1 MADPTPYAPDYDF
14 TAIEAGTFL
23 NVELANAA
31 EASEV
36 AVAAI
41 KDIRRSDGALKNG
54 IVRAESLAPDAIA
67 YLVATVGPEGDI
79 AGAILIAAEAS
90 ALTASNA
97 ATAADASAIGAA
109 ASAVEA
115 DGFAGAAAV
124 SAAAAA
130 GSTAVAEAA
139 EMVADVS
146 ATAAEASAVAAG
158 LAEAA
163 AEASATAADAS
174 ADAAAASADA
184 AAASAVAAVA
194 AAAAAK
200 VVFVATKNGTNQT
213 GVVTATWTKV
223 TFSTE
228 VFDEGGHFDTATGRW
243 TPPAGRY
250 RVAGQAEF
258 AAGVVDQAS
267 FAVAIY
273 KNGVSHRQNTRHASG
288 TAALSNDVGAIV
300 EANGTDYFEFWVYG
314 GGAGNKTLDG
324 DAARTWFEGSA
335 L

>member
-1 MADPTPYAPDYDF
+1 MADPTPYAPEYDF

-67 YLVATVGPEGDI
+67 YLVAAVGPEGDI

-97 ATAADASAIGAA
+97 ATAADASAIDAA

-130 GSTAVAEAA
+130 GSATVAEAA
-139 EMVADVS
+139 EMAADAS

-174 ADAAAASADA
+174 ADAAALSADA
-184 AAASAVAAVA
+184 AALSAAAVPVA
-194 AAAAAK
+194 
-200 VVFVATKNGTNQT
+200 FVANKNGTDQT
-213 GVVTATWTKV
+213 GVATATWTKV
-223 TFSTE
+223 TISTE
-228 VFDEGGHFDTATGRW
+228 DFDEGGWFDTVNARW

-250 RVAGQAEF
+250 RIAGVAQFTAGIVDAGQY
-258 AAGVVDQAS
+258 G
-267 FAVAIY
+267 VAIY
-273 KNGVSHRQNTRHASG
+273 KNGTIHREMVARSPGMTF
-288 TAALSNDVGAIV
+288 LSAVISAIV
-300 EANGTDYFEFWVYG
+300 EADGTDYFELWVFG
-314 GGAGNKTLDG
+314 NGTGSKTVAGSTS
-324 DAARTWFEGSA
+324 ATWFEGSA

>member
-1 MADPTPYAPDYDF
+1 MADPVPYAPEYDF

-67 YLVATVGPEGDI
+67 YLVAAVGPEGDI
-79 AGAILIAAEAS
+79 AGAILVAAEAS

-97 ATAADASAIGAA
+97 ATAADASAIDAA

-130 GSTAVAEAA
+130 GSTTVAEAA
-139 EMVADVS
+139 EMAADAS

-174 ADAAAASADA
+174 ADAAAASA
-184 AAASAVAAVA
+184 A
-194 AAAAAK
+194 AAAAAAAA
-200 VVFVATKNGTNQT
+200 VPVAFVANKNGTDQP
-213 GVVTATWTKV
+213 GVVSATYTKV

-228 VFDEGGHFDTATGRW
+228 VFDQGGWFDTVNARW

-250 RVAGQAEF
+250 RISGQAHF
-258 AAGVVDQAS
+258 SAAVVDQTPY
-267 FAVAIY
+267 AVVIY
-273 KNGVSHRQNTRHASG
+273 KNGVSHRQNARHASG
-288 TAALSNDVGAIV
+288 TQPISGRVDAIV
-300 EANGTDYFEFWVYG
+300 EANGTDYFEFWAFG
-314 GGAGNKTLDG
+314 GGAGNKTLSG
-324 DAARTWFEGSA
+324 DASLTWFEGSA

>member
-1 MADPTPYAPDYDF
+1 MADPTPYAPEYDF

-97 ATAADASAIGAA
+97 ATAADASAIDAA

-124 SAAAAA
+124 SVAAAA
-130 GSTAVAEAA
+130 GSATVAEAA
-139 EMVADVS
+139 EMAADAS

-174 ADAAAASADA
+174 ADAAALS
-184 AAASAVAAVA
+184 A
-194 AAAAAK
+194 AAAAA
-200 VVFVATKNGTNQT
+200 VPAAFVANKNGTDQT

-228 VFDEGGHFDTATGRW
+228 VFDEGGWFDTVNARW

-250 RVAGQAEF
+250 RISGQAHF
-258 AAGVVDQAS
+258 SVNVVDQS
-267 FAVAIY
+267 QFVVAIY
-273 KNGVSHRQNTRHASG
+273 KNGVSHRQNIQHASG
-288 TAALSNDVGAIV
+288 TATLSSHVDAIV
-300 EANGTDYFEFWVYG
+300 EANGTDYFELWANG
-314 GGAGNKTLDG
+314 GGAGSKTIAG
-324 DAARTWFEGSA
+324 ATISTWFEGSA

>member
-1 MADPTPYAPDYDF
+1 MADPVPYAPDYDF

-67 YLVATVGPEGDI
+67 YLVAAVGPEGDI

-139 EMVADVS
+139 EMAADAS

-163 AEASATAADAS
+163 AGASATAADAS
-174 ADAAAASADA
+174 ADAAALS
-184 AAASAVAAVA
+184 A
-194 AAAAAK
+194 AAAAA
-200 VVFVATKNGTNQT
+200 VPAAFVANKNGTDQT
-213 GVVTATWTKV
+213 GIVSATWTKV

-228 VFDEGGHFDTATGRW
+228 VFDQGGWFDTVNARW

-250 RVAGQAEF
+250 RIFGQAHF
-258 AAGVVDQAS
+258 SAAVVDQTQYSA
-267 FAVAIY
+267 AVY

-288 TAALSNDVGAIV
+288 TQPLSAMVSAIV
-300 EANGTDYFEFWVYG
+300 EANGTDYFEFWAFG
-314 GGAGNKTLDG
+314 GGAGNKTADG
-324 DAARTWFEGSA
+324 QTNLTWFEGSA

>member
-1 MADPTPYAPDYDF
+1 MADPVPYAPDYDF

-67 YLVATVGPEGDI
+67 YLVAAVGPEGDI

-97 ATAADASAIGAA
+97 ATAADASAIDAA

-139 EMVADVS
+139 EMAADAS

-174 ADAAAASADA
+174 ADAAAASAA
-184 AAASAVAAVA
+184 AAAV
-194 AAAAAK
+194 AK
-200 VVFVATKNGTNQT
+200 VAFVATKNGTDQT
-213 GVVTATWTKV
+213 GVVTVTWTKV

-228 VFDEGGHFDTATGRW
+228 VFDAGGHFDTATGRW

-258 AAGVVDQAS
+258 TAAGMVDQAP

-314 GGAGNKTLDG
+314 GGAGNKTLGG